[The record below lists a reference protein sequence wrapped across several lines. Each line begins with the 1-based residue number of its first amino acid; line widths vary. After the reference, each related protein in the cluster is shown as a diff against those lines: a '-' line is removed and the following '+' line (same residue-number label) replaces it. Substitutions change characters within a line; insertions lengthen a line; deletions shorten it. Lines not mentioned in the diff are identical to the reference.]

1 MRRLIAIT
9 FKSLALSVLT
19 FACARLSLAA
29 TERQIVPPP
38 IAPAA
43 TGNGAIDEAYT
54 QGRSDVQV
62 NGRGTVFKLLAD
74 DNDGSRHQKF
84 LVRLASGLTLL
95 IAHNIDLAPRID
107 NLKVSDS
114 IEFYGEYEWNEKG
127 GVVHWTHRDPKGRH
141 KSGWIKHKGR
151 KYQ

>member
-1 MRRLIAIT
+1 MKNLFDIMLTLCAICYGQET
-9 FKSLALSVLT
+9 FSAHHTNSNPQLALEKNGAVKY
-19 FACARLSLAA
+19 
-29 TERQIVPPP
+29 PP
-38 IAPAA
+38 IDTAFK
-43 TGNGAIDEAYT
+43 N
-54 QGRSDVQV
+54 QQSDLQAS
-62 NGRGTVFKLLAD
+62 GSGTVIKLLAD

-84 LVRLASGLTLL
+84 LVRLPSGLSLL
-95 IAHNIDLAPRID
+95 IAHNIDLAPPID

-141 KSGWIKHKGR
+141 QSGWIKHKGR

>member
-1 MRRLIAIT
+1 MKPILAII
-9 FKSLALSVLT
+9 LSFFILT
-19 FACARLSLAA
+19 PATYCVAA
-29 TERQIVPPP
+29 TTRQIVPPP
-38 IAPAA
+38 IEHTAA
-43 TGNGAIDEAYT
+43 GNGAIDQAFE
-54 QGRSDVQV
+54 QGRSDLQV
-62 NGRGTVFKLLAD
+62 TGRGTVFKVLAD

-84 LVRLASGLTLL
+84 LVRLPSGLTVL
-95 IAHNIDLAPRID
+95 IAHNIDLAPRIN

-141 KSGWIKHKGR
+141 PAGWLKHKGQ

>member
-1 MRRLIAIT
+1 MHPRLLGTLSLIA
-9 FKSLALSVLT
+9 LLH
-19 FACARLSLAA
+19 
-29 TERQIVPPP
+29 
-38 IAPAA
+38 APALIA
-43 TGNGAIDEAYT
+43 QTYTNAAPLNIQRASSVDNTAIDRAFK
-54 QGRSDVQV
+54 QSRSDVQV
-62 NGRGTVFKLLAD
+62 SGRGTVFKLLSD

-84 LVRLASGLTLL
+84 LVRLPSGLSLL

-141 KSGWIKHKGR
+141 QSGWIKHKGR

>member
-1 MRRLIAIT
+1 MKQFLLSALSLIALIG
-9 FKSLALSVLT
+9 
-19 FACARLSLAA
+19 
-29 TERQIVPPP
+29 
-38 IAPAA
+38 APALIA
-43 TGNGAIDEAYT
+43 QTDMTVRQSNIQLTNTTGNGAIDEAYT